1 MYYNQETML
10 DYYGSIPIS
19 DQEIDTQLISRFREY
34 NEKYIENIIN
44 DLRRE
49 QILTSGHSVSG
60 WMIFVGKYTVDKM
73 KKIISDQT
81 RLNLQKLQFLK
92 YVETNDINNDVCQMI
107 CDSMDSKLIISKDE
121 L

>member
-1 MYYNQETML
+1 MYYYRKTML
-10 DYYGSIPIS
+10 DYYGSVPIS
-19 DQEIDTQLISRFREY
+19 DQEIDTQLISRFRDY
-34 NEKYIENIIN
+34 NENYIEKIIN

-60 WMIFVGKYTVDKM
+60 WMVFVGKYTVDKM

-81 RLNLQKLQFLK
+81 RLNLQKLQFMK
-92 YVETNDINNDVCQMI
+92 YAKENNIDNDVCQMI
-107 CDSMDSKLIISKDE
+107 CDRIDSQLIIIKDE

>member
-1 MYYNQETML
+1 MYYYLETML
-10 DYYGSIPIS
+10 DYFGSIQKS
-19 DQEIDTQLISRFREY
+19 DQEIDTELISRFREY
-34 NEKYIENIIN
+34 NENYIERIIN

-81 RLNLQKLQFLK
+81 RLNKQKLEFMK
-92 YVETNDINNDVCQMI
+92 YVVQNDIDNDIAREI
-107 CDSMDSKLIISKDE
+107 CDKIDSQLIITKDE

>member
-1 MYYNQETML
+1 ML
-10 DYYGSIPIS
+10 DYFGSVEKT
-19 DQEIDTQLISRFREY
+19 DDEITRDLISRFRDY
-34 NEKYIENIIN
+34 NQLYIEKIIN

-81 RLNLQKLQFLK
+81 RLNFQKLQFMK
-92 YVETNDINNDVCQMI
+92 YAKENNIDNGVCQMI
-107 CDSMDSKLIISKDE
+107 CDKIDSQLIIVKDE
-121 L
+121 I

>member
-1 MYYNQETML
+1 ML
-10 DYYGSIPIS
+10 DYFGSVIKS
-19 DQEIDTQLISRFREY
+19 DDEITNDLISHFRDY
-34 NEKYIENIIN
+34 NQNYIEKIIN

-81 RLNLQKLQFLK
+81 RLNFQKLQFMK
-92 YVETNDINNDVCQMI
+92 YAKKNNIDNDVCQMI
-107 CDSMDSKLIISKDE
+107 CDKIDSQLIIVRDY

>member
-1 MYYNQETML
+1 ML
-10 DYYGSIPIS
+10 DYFGSITIS
-19 DQEIDTQLISRFREY
+19 DQEIDTQLISSFRDY
-34 NEKYIENIIN
+34 NEFYIEKIIN

-60 WMIFVGKYTVDKM
+60 WMIFVGKYTVNKI

-81 RLNLQKLQFLK
+81 RLNLQKLQFMK
-92 YVETNDINNDVCQMI
+92 YAKENNIDIDVCQII
-107 CDSMDSKLIISKDE
+107 CDKIDSKLIIVKDE

>member
-1 MYYNQETML
+1 ML
-10 DYYGSIPIS
+10 DYLGSAMKS
-19 DQEIDTQLISRFREY
+19 DDEITNDLISRFRDY
-34 NEKYIENIIN
+34 NQNYIEKIIN

-49 QILTSGHSVSG
+49 QILTSGHSVTG

-81 RLNLQKLQFLK
+81 RLNLQKLQFMK
-92 YVETNDINNDVCQMI
+92 YAKENNIDNDVCQMI
-107 CDSMDSKLIISKDE
+107 CDKIDSQLIIVKDE